1 MAKKPFRPSEPKAPG
16 EKLESSKVLDLV
28 MWCKECCASCAAT
41 RRQFKSITLKPIVA
55 QYNVVEKDVNKEDG
69 WKELY
74 KAGKLPYLGIYKEGK
89 LLGKKQGFNQV
100 YFLRAFLKRFV

>member
-1 MAKKPFRPSEPKAPG
+1 MAKKPFRPSQPPAA
-16 EKLESSKVLDLV
+16 LEQKSENKSLDLV
-28 MWCKECCASCAAT
+28 MWCKEGCASCAAT
-41 RRQFKSITLKPIVA
+41 RRQFKSITLRPIVA